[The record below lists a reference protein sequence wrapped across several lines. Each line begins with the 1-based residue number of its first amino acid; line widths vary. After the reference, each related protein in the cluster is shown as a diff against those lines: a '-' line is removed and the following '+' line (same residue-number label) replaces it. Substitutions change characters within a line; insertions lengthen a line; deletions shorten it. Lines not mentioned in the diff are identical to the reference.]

1 MKYLSY
7 LISLFK
13 AVEPA
18 GLEEIALHIDR
29 LNELLLAYRQVRA
42 MAATE
47 WQATES
53 EIEKELQWFAIHHL
67 KLTSTSYP
75 IQLTT
80 VQPTGA
86 IGLKR
91 QLAHPCN

>member
-13 AVEPA
+13 AAEPA
-18 GLEEIALHIDR
+18 ELEEITLHIGQ
-29 LNELLLAYRQVRA
+29 LNELLLTYQQVRA

-75 IQLTT
+75 IELAA
-80 VQPTGA
+80 VQPTNA

-91 QLAHPCN
+91 QLTQPM